1 MCADTN
7 DLTYEAMLT
16 DPLIR
21 LMMASDGVTEEQ
33 LVAVLREAAA
43 AVEARAE
50 LLPMKPPPPR
60 LTLVHSAPAQ
70 PIACTPAPAAV
81 VRSLRSTGT

>member
-1 MCADTN
+1 MCADRS

-21 LMMASDGVTEEQ
+21 LVMQSDGVTHDQ

-43 AVEARAE
+43 AVQARAE
-50 LLPMKPPPPR
+50 LLPMRPQ
-60 LTLVHSAPAQ
+60 LTLIEGSAKPVAA
-70 PIACTPAPAAV
+70 PPAAREAAPRV
-81 VRSLRSTGT
+81 VRPTGTG